1 MVFLNFICTVDQ
13 NLIAKQPIWRNKA
26 ICPVIY
32 VLHLN
37 GTLNVA
43 CTQTQTQS
51 HTHSDLLCLYIH
63 CTRVPAKQ
71 TNQNA
76 AVDLRPA
83 AVAQV
88 TCLLE
93 CHCNLEDME
102 AVYFRDSAPLPSV
115 CNSSTQ
121 HVWSLS
127 HPSHLHSTNT
137 KQRLQS
143 LLSWCS
149 SWVKIDNIHNVL
161 SLFNPVC
168 LTSLYMLFSTIQWQS
183 KNFHP

>member
-1 MVFLNFICTVDQ
+1 MLPALCT
-13 NLIAKQPIWRNKA
+13 KSSSPSSRCRNKA

-32 VLHLN
+32 VLHL
-37 GTLNVA
+37 TLNVA
-43 CTQTQTQS
+43 QTQTQS

-83 AVAQV
+83 AVAHV

-93 CHCNLEDME
+93 CRCNLVDTE
-102 AVYFRDSAPLPSV
+102 AVYLRDSAPVPSV
-115 CNSSTQ
+115 CNSSTH

-127 HPSHLHSTNT
+127 HPSRLQSTNT
-137 KQRLQS
+137 EECLQS

-149 SWVKIDNIHNVL
+149 SWVKIDDVYNVL

-168 LTSLYMLFSTIQWQS
+168 FTSLCMLFSTIR
-183 KNFHP
+183 